1 MNPHRS
7 TGHRWLRAVGMTSGL
22 VIALL
27 LVTAAPAGAHGL
39 GGLTPTNYETQL
51 QRVSPGVPGLDIEV
65 VDLGTKVQLTNRTAH
80 DVVVLGYD
88 GEPYLRVGPGGVY
101 ENVRSPATYLNRS
114 TTITGA
120 PPKQADAQA
129 PPVWSRVSGG
139 DTARWHDH
147 RAHFMGKSD
156 PPAVARD
163 PGRRRVVDNF
173 EIPMRTN
180 GTSVVAHGQIIYVPP
195 PSPWP
200 WVIGALVLAG
210 VVFAVARTRSW
221 RTVFAV
227 TLALLAGAE
236 IVHVVGL
243 WGGSTAAA
251 GTKFAESAYSLGG
264 ILLAVVGLVWMWRKG
279 VEAAVPL
286 VLVATIFL
294 FVAGGLADVTTLGH
308 SQVPST
314 FSTATARLL
323 VTITL
328 GLGAGLAA
336 AAAVRLRP
344 PPERTP
350 PARHRPARATVTS

>member
-1 MNPHRS
+1 VR
-7 TGHRWLRAVGMTSGL
+7 LRGAIGTTSGL
-22 VIALL
+22 VVALL

-51 QRVSPGVPGLDIEV
+51 QGVTPRVPGLEVEV
-65 VDLGTKVQLTNRTAH
+65 VDLGTKVQLTNRTQH

-88 GEPYLRVGPGGVY
+88 GEPYLRVGPRGVF

-120 PPKQADAQA
+120 PPKQADAKA
-129 PPVWSRVSGG
+129 APVWRRVGGG

-147 RAHFMGKSD
+147 RAHFMGQND
-156 PPAVARD
+156 PPEVARD
-163 PGRRRVVDNF
+163 PGQRRVVDNF
-173 EIPMRTN
+173 EIPMRT
-180 GTSVVAHGQIIYVPP
+180 GATAVVAHGQIIYVPP

-200 WVIGALVLAG
+200 WVIGSLVLA
-210 VVFAVARTRSW
+210 VIVFALARTRAW

-227 TLALLAGAE
+227 TLALLAVTE

-243 WGGSTAAA
+243 WGGSTAST
-251 GTKFAESAYSLGG
+251 GTKFVESAYSVGG
-264 ILLAVVGLVWMWRKG
+264 ILLAVVGLVWMKRKG

-308 SQVPST
+308 SQIPST
-314 FSTATARLL
+314 FSAAFARVL
-323 VTITL
+323 VTLTL

-336 AAAVRLRP
+336 AAALRLRP
-344 PPERTP
+344 PPVDRTPHARRP
-350 PARHRPARATVTS
+350 PARAPVTS